1 MRIFSQA
8 KIKIAAVIKVV
19 KIFQLIV
26 EVSKTATAVPTQIG
40 IIATLYI
47 GGLIAANHNLFFE
60 AAINSVVI
68 ETGF

>member
-1 MRIFSQA
+1 M
-8 KIKIAAVIKVV
+8 V